1 MGDNCGAA
9 GVSLNLDDPGQPPC
23 KLLQRGDTARVR
35 PPVWAGALAKVH
47 RTRLG
52 ASTGQGR
59 LAAPC
64 LTQLFSPLLH
74 PNASHVLPEGWETWH
89 GLRET
94 QPGSGAQLLAGQW
107 DTPSASP
114 LSLPRALVA
123 QGCRVQPLLL
133 PINKLGFH
141 LHASKCRFL
150 CASSLCV
157 PKPWLYWHKYSGWSE
172 LLMLNKAYRKNY
184 PAKVGKGQRHGIEQ
198 KGTLLSLEPCGFAG
212 LMPTGVFYNL
222 KVRRSNPASGWLS
235 GYACLAT
242 QVSRAAKAK
251 SWI

>member
-1 MGDNCGAA
+1 MHGMGDNRGAA

-172 LLMLNKAYRKNY
+172 LLMLNKAYRKT
-184 PAKVGKGQRHGIEQ
+184 
-198 KGTLLSLEPCGFAG
+198 TLPKWGRGRGMALSRRGPFCRLNPVDLQG
-212 LMPTGVFYNL
+212 LCLQVYFTTL
-222 KVRRSNPASGWLS
+222 K
-235 GYACLAT
+235 
-242 QVSRAAKAK
+242 
-251 SWI
+251 